1 MITGKGT
8 YEDKPM
14 LLMGLSGEN
23 VTRLMAGEPIVLD
36 GAKVGFDNL
45 MVVLIGGETE
55 GAMAAALTVHGFI
68 SATTTIHDHRPPR
81 TT

>member
-8 YEDKPM
+8 YDGKPM

-23 VTRLMAGEPIVLD
+23 VNRLMAGEPIVLD
-36 GAKVGFDNL
+36 GAKVGFEDL
-45 MVVLIGGETE
+45 MVVVVGGRTE
-55 GAMAAALTVHGFI
+55 EDMAAQLTLGGFI
-68 SATTTIHDHRPPR
+68 SAATHIHDRRPPR